1 MFNALKAAWNI
12 TVYYKAVPNNILI
25 RSEQFTVTWKIFWYD
40 YMRQFKRFP
49 RLSIPAGSKMS
60 LLSKWRRKYLF
71 SRYLGGVVCLPVDK
85 VTAGQ
90 HLNEFYCQKTDITL
104 SNCGTLIEKGYLL
117 LFSRCN
123 LGKKIHTRNC
133 PVIDTQQSHLAAV
146 QGKKLDTNNG
156 KTLPQAVKAKHL

>member
-12 TVYYKAVPNNILI
+12 TFYYKAVPNNILI

-123 LGKKIHTRNC
+123 FRKIFTQEIVPLLTHSSHTSQQLSSGKETWH
-133 PVIDTQQSHLAAV
+133 
-146 QGKKLDTNNG
+146 
-156 KTLPQAVKAKHL
+156 